1 MFKIAICDDVMET
14 CDEIKNIILNI
25 EKGVFCEEVSVSIF
39 HSGEA
44 LISDLKEGIL
54 FDLIFL
60 DIELGEKMNGVNV
73 GHIIREEMDNY
84 ITQIIYISSKSTYD
98 RQLFDVQPLHFLQK
112 PILADKVVRDIKLA
126 VKISQ
131 RENKLFEFK
140 SFRNTV
146 KVPYKDI
153 LYFESKGREV
163 LLVGTKN
170 NHTFYGNI
178 QSLIEV
184 LPDFFIH
191 PNRSYLVNYEFVTCF
206 KFEELVMANGSII
219 SISRNRR
226 KEIREQQL
234 VFERKGLL

>member
-14 CDEIKNIILNI
+14 CDEIKSIILNM

-44 LISDLKEGIL
+44 LILDLKEGVL

-84 ITQIIYISSKSTYD
+84 ETQIIYISSKSTYD

-131 RENKLFEFK
+131 KENKLFEFK

-146 KVPYKDI
+146 TVPYKDI

-170 NHTFYGNI
+170 SHTFYGNI

-206 KFEELVMANGSII
+206 KFGKLVMANGSII

-234 VFERKGLL
+234 VFERKGLS